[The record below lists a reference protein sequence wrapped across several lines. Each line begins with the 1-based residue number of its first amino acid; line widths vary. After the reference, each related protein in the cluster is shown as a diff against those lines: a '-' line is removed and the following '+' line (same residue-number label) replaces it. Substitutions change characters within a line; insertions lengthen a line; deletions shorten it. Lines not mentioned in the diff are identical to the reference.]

1 MHSSEIVGFTSI
13 VSHPITVGIKAYA
26 RFKAIP
32 ELFRK
37 TKMLPSTI
45 FYRSPHALAG
55 RRA

>member
-13 VSHPITVGIKAYA
+13 ASHPITVGIKAYA
-26 RFKAIP
+26 RSKAIP